1 MEGRDER
8 GGTCTRSD
16 AGDDD
21 DDNDDGDDGD
31 DNAMRMTK
39 DRQNRR
45 TNNATM
51 NKT

>member
-8 GGTCTRSD
+8 EETCTRSD

-21 DDNDDGDDGD
+21 DDGD

>member
-8 GGTCTRSD
+8 EGTCTRSD

-21 DDNDDGDDGD
+21 DDDDNDGD

>member
-8 GGTCTRSD
+8 EGTCTRSD

-21 DDNDDGDDGD
+21 DDDDDDG

>member
-8 GGTCTRSD
+8 DGTCTRSD

-21 DDNDDGDDGD
+21 DDDDDDDDGD
-31 DNAMRMTK
+31 NVMRMTK

>member
-8 GGTCTRSD
+8 EGTCTRSD

-21 DDNDDGDDGD
+21 DDDDDG